1 MEELISTYFIS
12 NTDNK
17 YLRAKNADIVK
28 QIRIITSKLDNS
40 GVDMHS
46 ITPGHKVSF
55 PEISHQETESK
66 DENKEK
72 ILSEERFSADRETS
86 NTESFKCELPRSGQ
100 SGSGG
105 KGKNLPGDP
114 IIEVINVKKSYILGD
129 LEVPILHDINLTV
142 HEGEFLAIMGPS
154 GSGKSTLMNLIGFL
168 DRPTE
173 GKIMIKGL
181 DINELSDK
189 EVARL
194 RGLEI
199 GFVFQTFNLIPRL
212 TALENVELPTYANSR
227 EGVDARKRARELL
240 NMVGLGDR
248 VHHKPGELSGGQSQ
262 RVAVARAL
270 INDPAIL
277 LADEPTGNLDS
288 KTGCEILGMFTR
300 LNEDGRT
307 IVMIT
312 HDPEIAKYADR
323 VVLVKDG
330 IIQSDTE

>member
-1 MEELISTYFIS
+1 MKS
-12 NTDNK
+12 N
-17 YLRAKNADIVK
+17 I
-28 QIRIITSKLDNS
+28 LDS
-40 GVDMHS
+40 E
-46 ITPGHKVSF
+46 VSSSVAPD
-55 PEISHQETESK
+55 PEAGARN
-66 DENKEK
+66 ENKENMSPK
-72 ILSEERFSADRETS
+72 ESLFASDVTS
-86 NTESFKCELPRSGQ
+86 GTEPFKCELPHSRQPG
-100 SGSGG
+100 SGS
-105 KGKNLPGDP
+105 KGKNLPGP
-114 IIEVINVKKSYILGD
+114 PVIEVINVKKSYILGGM
-129 LEVPILHDINLTV
+129 EVPILSNINLTV
-142 HEGEFLAIMGPS
+142 YEGEFLAIMGPS

-173 GKIMIKGL
+173 GKIIIKGL
-181 DINELSDK
+181 NINELSDK

-212 TALENVELPTYANSR
+212 TALENVELPTYANAR
-227 EGVDARKRARELL
+227 EGVDTHKRAKELL
-240 NMVGLGDR
+240 DMVGLADR
-248 VHHKPGELSGGQSQ
+248 MHHKPGELSGGQSQ
-262 RVAVARAL
+262 RVAIARAL

-288 KTGCEILGMFTR
+288 RTGCEILSMFTR

-330 IIQSDTE
+330 IVQNRKE

>member
-1 MEELISTYFIS
+1 MKSS
-12 NTDNK
+12 M
-17 YLRAKNADIVK
+17 
-28 QIRIITSKLDNS
+28 LDNE
-40 GVDMHS
+40 
-46 ITPGHKVSF
+46 VSSSEAPN
-55 PEISHQETESK
+55 PETGT
-66 DENKEK
+66 D
-72 ILSEERFSADRETS
+72 ETS
-86 NTESFKCELPRSGQ
+86 DTESFKCELPRSRQ
-100 SGSGG
+100 SGS
-105 KGKNLPGDP
+105 KGKNLTGAPV
-114 IIEVINVKKSYILGD
+114 IEVINVKKSYILGD
-129 LEVPILHDINLTV
+129 MEVPILNDINLTV
-142 HEGEFLAIMGPS
+142 YEGEFLAIMGPS

-173 GKIMIKGL
+173 GKIIIKGL

-212 TALENVELPTYANSR
+212 TALENVELPTYANAR
-227 EGVDARKRARELL
+227 EGVDTRKRAKELL
-240 NMVGLGDR
+240 NLVGLGDR
-248 VHHKPGELSGGQSQ
+248 MHHKPGELSGGQSQ
-262 RVAVARAL
+262 RVAIARAL

-288 KTGCEILGMFTR
+288 RTGCEILNMFTR
-300 LNEDGRT
+300 LNEEGRT

-330 IIQSDTE
+330 IVQSSKE

>member
-1 MEELISTYFIS
+1 METKRPI
-12 NTDNK
+12 
-17 YLRAKNADIVK
+17 
-28 QIRIITSKLDNS
+28 
-40 GVDMHS
+40 
-46 ITPGHKVSF
+46 
-55 PEISHQETESK
+55 
-66 DENKEK
+66 EK
-72 ILSEERFSADRETS
+72 ISAQGGSIVEQEPKISDLKGNCIRKKTTLFQMKIPLNMSCAVPDICKVMENIIQELSV
-86 NTESFKCELPRSGQ
+86 
-100 SGSGG
+100 
-105 KGKNLPGDP
+105 
-114 IIEVINVKKSYILGD
+114 IEVINVKKSYILAD
-129 LEVPILHDINLTV
+129 MEVPILHDINLEV
-142 HEGEFLAIMGPS
+142 REGEFLAIMGPS

-173 GKIMIKGL
+173 GKIIIKGL

-212 TALENVELPTYANSR
+212 TALENVELPTYANVRS
-227 EGVDARKRARELL
+227 GVDAHERAKELL
-240 NMVGLGDR
+240 TLVGLEDR
-248 VHHKPGELSGGQSQ
+248 MHHKPGELSGGQSQ
-262 RVAVARAL
+262 RVAIARAL

-288 KTGCEILGMFTR
+288 KTGCEILNMFTR

-312 HDPEIAKYADR
+312 HDPEIARYADR

-330 IIQSDTE
+330 IIRNNSEIQNKS